1 LLSVTSQE
9 APTQQ
14 PSEVKIEV
22 TSKKYSRNSLDND
35 SSSMYLFTDNAERTS
50 RPNATSPNIIEG
62 WYAEKYKDKTD
73 KPLHYGSKSNPTSA
87 VIRGKNNAYPIS
99 TMSAYGTNWTNENF
113 DLFKDTIDDEIAQ
126 IKQDLP
132 KFKTLKLGNF
142 RIGQGGRFAKL
153 PSQHQSYL
161 DSKLLE
167 LGIDNSGNIPKVI
180 KPTQQTSGV
189 EQSENVLEAQASLP
203 EVSEQKAEQLDLF
216 EAELQDRY
224 PIITEFYNSIFA
236 LGFVN
241 EEILQNKT
249 SLKEN
254 NISSLEDMVS
264 AFETNSFESEE
275 SFVENIKKC
284 ILGK

>member
-1 LLSVTSQE
+1 
-9 APTQQ
+9 
-14 PSEVKIEV
+14 
-22 TSKKYSRNSLDND
+22 
-35 SSSMYLFTDNAERTS
+35 MYLFTDNAERTS
-50 RPNATSPNIIEG
+50 RPNATSPNITEG

-73 KPLHYGSKSNPTSA
+73 KPLHYGSESNPTSA

-113 DLFKDTIDDEIAQ
+113 DLFKITIDDEINQ

-180 KPTQQTSGV
+180 KPTQQASV
-189 EQSENVLEAQASLP
+189 ENILEAQASLP

-224 PIITEFYNSIFA
+224 PTITEFYNSIFA

-264 AFETNSFESEE
+264 AFEAVSVVEGVSEE